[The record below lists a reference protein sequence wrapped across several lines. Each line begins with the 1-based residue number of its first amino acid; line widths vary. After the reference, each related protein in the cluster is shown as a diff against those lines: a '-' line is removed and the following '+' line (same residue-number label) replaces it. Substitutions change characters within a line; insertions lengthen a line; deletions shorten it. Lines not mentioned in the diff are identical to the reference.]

1 MLAVVVHADVVLV
14 GISIP
19 AHRMLE
25 VVEEPVDPGTDA
37 ARTTLSPGEAR
48 ALVDAGHADPVEPD
62 FDELSNLIDDWQR
75 A

>member
-14 GISIP
+14 GISLP

-25 VVEEPVDPGTDA
+25 VVDDPVDPGADA
-37 ARTTLSPGEAR
+37 ARTTLGVGEAR
-48 ALVDAGHADPVEPD
+48 ALVQAGHAEPVEPD
-62 FDELSNLIDDWQR
+62 FDQLSNLIDGWQR